1 MVVDPDDGMNRIKHM
16 PEGPEIKR
24 SANAIAQVLEGNL
37 IDSADLHHDALTG
50 YEHAI
55 IGQTVDRIE
64 CRGKALLTHFSSGK
78 TMYSHNQLY
87 GLWRVTPRGK
97 LVATKRALRIAL
109 HTANHSALL
118 YSATDI
124 SFWDTCEIEQHPF
137 LQRLGPDLLASDTQ
151 ADTVLALL
159 ELGHFRNRQLASLYL
174 DQGFIA
180 GNGNYLRSEILFF
193 AGVNPLLKPR
203 DMTQQARNRLAKN
216 TIRISQRSYRTG
228 GITLPPSMTPKDTRP
243 GRRYYERDRFA
254 VFARDGKPCRVCRTP
269 IKKSVVT
276 SRRIYWC
283 PQCQPS

>member
-1 MVVDPDDGMNRIKHM
+1 M

-24 SANAIAQVLEGNL
+24 SADAIAQVLEGH
-37 IDSADLHHDALTG
+37 IIQSAELHHDALAG
-50 YEHAI
+50 LEYAI
-55 IGQTVDRIE
+55 VRQTVDRIE

-97 LVATKRALRIAL
+97 LVATNRALRIAL
-109 HTANHSALL
+109 HTAKSSALL

-124 SFWDTCEIEQHPF
+124 SFWDTSEIERHPF
-137 LQRLGPDLLASDTQ
+137 LQRLGPDLLAADTKT
-151 ADTVLALL
+151 DTVLALL
-159 ELGHFRNRQLASLYL
+159 ERADFNNRQLASLYL

-193 AGVNPLLKPR
+193 AGVNPRLKPR
-203 DMTQQARNRLAKN
+203 ELTPPARKKLAEN
-216 TIRISQRSYRTG
+216 TLSISQRSYRTG
-228 GITLPPSMTPKDTRP
+228 GITLPASMTPKDTKS

-254 VFARDGKPCRVCRTP
+254 VFARDGKPCRICRTP
-269 IKKSVVT
+269 IKKAVVT

-283 PQCQPS
+283 PKCQPA